1 MSTKCLQKTKV
12 KKLSEL
18 FMGES
23 AIVSFCDLH
32 SENISNV
39 FYFGF
44 VFEENSNSPGL
55 RSMGLLL
62 EIELCFQIAV
72 GL

>member
-1 MSTKCLQKTKV
+1 
-12 KKLSEL
+12 
-18 FMGES
+18 MGES

-32 SENISNV
+32 SENVSNV